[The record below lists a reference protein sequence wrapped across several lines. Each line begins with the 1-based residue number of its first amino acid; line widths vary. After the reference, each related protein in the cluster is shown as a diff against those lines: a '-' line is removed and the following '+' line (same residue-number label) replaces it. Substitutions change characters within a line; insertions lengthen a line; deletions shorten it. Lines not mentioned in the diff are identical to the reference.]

1 MELQG
6 ISKLDLKKR
15 NRMQI
20 LRVIRESGP
29 ISRVDIASSMKITR
43 AAVTIIT
50 NEMIN
55 EGVLYEVGEAPVSL
69 ENLQKGRRKILID
82 INENFKFAFGAS
94 ISDELICV
102 GLTNLNGK
110 IMDKTNTK
118 ITENMTAE
126 DILEYI
132 TAACKNIMQNSCLDS
147 SQIIG
152 LGLGIQTDMCSKMK
166 VYFKDGKLDYTPV
179 TEVLSDKLGFDVIC
193 ANLSSVL
200 ALANQMQDVKDRK
213 GNYAFIQLGKHV
225 NLSILLENEIMDE
238 NVYYTNHVENMIVN
252 PGGRKI
258 DGYPDGSVKAEL
270 TYDAIINKYR
280 EIYSKENTPI
290 LWEITNGDANKIY
303 YKTLCAAAAKGDA
316 KMLEVLDGIL
326 GCLAVLINNI
336 STAFFTRSTI
346 LHGFN
351 MNDWMFEYFK
361 KHLINYCGEE
371 TAKKVRLSCVEENL
385 EFKGGNCIVIAEN
398 FYNKGGLYEE

>member
-1 MELQG
+1 MDLQG

-20 LRVIRESGP
+20 LRVIKECGP

-50 NEMIN
+50 NEMIT

-69 ENLQKGRRKILID
+69 DNLQKGRRKILID
-82 INENFKFAFGAS
+82 INENYKFSLGAS
-94 ISDELICV
+94 ISDEMISV

-110 IMDKTNTK
+110 IMDKTSTALSSD
-118 ITENMTAE
+118 MTAE

-132 TAACKNIMQNSCLDS
+132 ACACKNIMQNSCLEPS
-147 SQIIG
+147 KIVG
-152 LGLGIQTDMCSKMK
+152 LGIGIQTDMCSKMK
-166 VYFKDGKLDYTPV
+166 VYFKDGKLDYSPV
-179 TEVLSDKLGFDVIC
+179 SKVLSDKLNIDVIC
-193 ANLSSVL
+193 SNLSSAL
-200 ALANQMQDVKDRK
+200 ALANQASDIKERK
-213 GNYAFIQLGKHV
+213 GNYAFIHLGKHV
-225 NLSILLENEIMDE
+225 NLSILLKNEIMLE
-238 NVYYTNHVENMIVN
+238 NINYTNHVENMIVN
-252 PGGRKI
+252 PGGKKL

-270 TYDAIINKYR
+270 TTNAIIDKYR

-290 LWEITNGDANKIY
+290 LWEITNGDINNIY

-326 GCLAVLINNI
+326 ECLAVLINNI
-336 STAFFTRSTI
+336 TTVFFTRNTV

-361 KHLINYCGEE
+361 KFLTNYCGEE
-371 TAKKVRLSCVEENL
+371 ITKKVRLSCVEENL
-385 EFKGGNCIVIAEN
+385 EFKGGNCIAIYKN